1 LVIQTNKPNLTQNKP
16 NSNPIQTQFDERP
29 KMMQSIYIQ
38 RIMKKIAA
46 MGQKKQTQFK
56 ANNQSSLITNHL
68 EGKPNSNPI
77 AKYRPGGSV

>member
-1 LVIQTNKPNLTQNKP
+1 
-16 NSNPIQTQFDERP
+16 
-29 KMMQSIYIQ
+29 MMQSVYIQ
-38 RIMKKIAA
+38 RIMKKNAD

-77 AKYRPGGSV
+77 SKICPRQKPYEKTTKFENKKVDSKPVGC